1 MPRYYLHV
9 RVGGRYIDDPDGV
22 DAPHLDATL
31 EDVVRAAEEFL
42 AEGLLDGE
50 LTDQDRFEIANEAGD
65 VLATVPL
72 TRELA
77 TGTADLDRITG
88 FSHKRH

>member
-22 DAPHLDATL
+22 DAPYLDAIL

-42 AEGLLDGE
+42 AEGLLDRE

-77 TGTADLDRITG
+77 SGTLDLERITG
-88 FSHKRH
+88 FTHKRH